1 MNLKQL
7 KYVIVL
13 AEQGS
18 FSRAAEELNISQP
31 SLSQYVRK
39 IESELGV
46 ELFDRSGSVVRLTD
60 AGNAYIEAG
69 RRIINIEHQLMSSFS
84 DIKDNKSGNI
94 IIGVSPHRS
103 VCLLPAVIS
112 EFREE
117 YPGMNITVDE
127 RVGYGLLER
136 AEHGEYDICITTA
149 PVDTKIFDC
158 ENILKDECVIAVPK
172 GSAVD
177 KKLAAAAKRD
187 KKRNYPA
194 VDIRLIDKA
203 DFISLPEP
211 QIMQRIMTG
220 ICEDYD
226 ISVNTIVTCTSLS
239 ASMALV
245 KAGVGAAMVPMSV
258 TTDYRDSVCCYSVTE
273 DIPHRDIVVV
283 YRKGQ
288 VLNRAVRRFIDLL
301 KQINN

>member
-18 FSRAAEELNISQP
+18 FSRAAEQLNISQP

-39 IESELGV
+39 IETELGV

-69 RRIINIEHQLMSSFS
+69 RKIIDIEHQLMTSFS
-84 DIKDNKSGNI
+84 DIKDNKAGTVT
-94 IIGVSPHRS
+94 IGVSPHRS
-103 VCLLPAVIS
+103 VCLLPGPVA
-112 EFREE
+112 EFHREF
-117 YPGMNITVDE
+117 PGMLISIDE
-127 RVGYGLLER
+127 RVGYELLEK

-149 PVDTKIFDC
+149 PVDARLFES

-172 GSAVD
+172 GSELDV
-177 KKLAAAAKRD
+177 KLAASAQQN

-194 VDIRLIDKA
+194 VDIRLIDGA

-245 KAGVGAAMVPMSV
+245 KAGVGAALVPMSV
-258 TTDYRDSVCCYSVTE
+258 TTDCRDRVTCYSVAE
-273 DIPHRDIVVV
+273 DIPHRDIVVI

-288 VLNRAVRRFIDLL
+288 MLNKAIRRLIELL
-301 KQINN
+301 KQIND